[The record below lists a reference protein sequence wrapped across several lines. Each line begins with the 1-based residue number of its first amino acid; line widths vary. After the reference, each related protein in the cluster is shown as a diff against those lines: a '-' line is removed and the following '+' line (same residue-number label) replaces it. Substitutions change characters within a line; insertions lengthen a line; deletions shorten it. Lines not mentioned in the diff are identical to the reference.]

1 MLDEIKPG
9 MYLSKPLISAD
20 GKILLHEGIV
30 IKERYIEYLRNQ
42 GFTSLF
48 VGDAKDEEK
57 LTIQEDFYSSP
68 YRQEAIG
75 AAREV
80 INHFHVGKG
89 INLDSVKKI
98 VSEWIN
104 ELGEK
109 PENMV
114 HILDIRRK
122 EEYMFSHAV
131 NTCIL
136 SIMTGIAMGYNDKQL
151 DELGLAAMLHDVGKI
166 KFSKNVARQFSNKLT
181 KQEKDE
187 YRRHPFYS
195 LEILREN
202 YKVSSNVLNACFQH
216 HERWNG
222 SGYPMGLVGDAISEY
237 AQIISIADVYERL
250 IAGMP
255 HRLPTPV
262 YYATAILHKA
272 AGEYFNP
279 AIIKKFTQNVAIY
292 PIGKTVRLNN
302 QQIGVILGVDINN
315 KAVPIVR
322 ITSDKDGAENNRV
335 VELDLQKNPELFI
348 IDFEELPLSYSKS
361 YADRSYVSHIKD
373 YQEKDPKHPK

>member
-1 MLDEIKPG
+1 

-48 VGDAKDEEK
+48 VGDQSNQE
-57 LTIQEDFYSSP
+57 TIESEEDFYSSK
-68 YRQEAIG
+68 YRKEAIE

-89 INLDSVKKI
+89 VNLDSIKSL

-104 ELGEK
+104 ELEEK

-114 HILDIRRK
+114 NILDIRRK
-122 EEYMFSHAV
+122 EGYMFSHAV

-166 KFSKNVARQFSNKLT
+166 KFSRNVARQFSNRLT
-181 KQEKDE
+181 KKEKEE

-202 YKVSSNVLNACFQH
+202 YTVSPNILTACFQH

-222 SGYPMGLVGDAISEY
+222 SGYPMGLVGDAICEY

-255 HRLPTPV
+255 HRLATPV
-262 YYATAILHKA
+262 YYATAILNKA

-279 AIIKKFTQNVAIY
+279 AMIDKFNQNVAIY

-302 QQIGVILGVDINN
+302 QQIGVILGVDIKN
-315 KAVPIVR
+315 KTVPIVR
-322 ITSDKDGAENNRV
+322 ITSTEDDNDNNKV
-335 VELDLQKNPELFI
+335 IELDLQKNPELFI
-348 IDFEELPLSYSKS
+348 IDFEELPLSYSKA
-361 YADRSYVSHIKD
+361 YADRSYISHIKE
-373 YQEKDPKHPK
+373 YHEKDDVNPKV

>member
-1 MLDEIKPG
+1 

-30 IKERYIEYLRNQ
+30 IKERYINYLRNQ

-48 VGDAKDEEK
+48 VGDQKDQENAAVA
-57 LTIQEDFYSSP
+57 EDFYSSK

-75 AAREV
+75 DAREV

-89 INLDSVKKI
+89 INLDSVKNI

-104 ELGEK
+104 ELEEK
-109 PENMV
+109 PENMIN
-114 HILDIRRK
+114 ILDIRRK
-122 EEYMFSHAV
+122 EGYMFSHAV

-136 SIMTGIAMGYNDKQL
+136 SLMTGIAMGYNDQQL

-166 KFSKNVARQFSNKLT
+166 KFSKNVAKQFSNWLSK
-181 KQEKDE
+181 KEKEE

-202 YKVSSNVLNACFQH
+202 HTMSPNVLNACFQH

-222 SGYPMGLVGDAISEY
+222 SGYPMGLAGEAISEY

-262 YYATAILHKA
+262 YYATAILNKA

-279 AIIKKFTQNVAIY
+279 AIIEKFNQNVAIY

-322 ITSDKDGAENNRV
+322 ITSEQENTGLNRV
-335 VELDLQKNPELFI
+335 VELDLHKNPELFI
-348 IDFEELPLSYSKS
+348 IDFEELPLTYSRS
-361 YADRSYVSHIKD
+361 YADRSYTSHIKE
-373 YQEKDPKHPK
+373 YHEKENKNPKVEK